1 MAKTKITAPVA
12 QSGEVTGVGGLVFT
26 DGVAETDNDA
36 IIAYC
41 EAQGY
46 GIGSSKPS
54 PVVADTDETSIG
66 SVDSR
71 TIHENGPEIVGTPAR
86 DAAVDPHPDDYLAPV
101 NAGKADPHGPL
112 VVAPEIHGSSRGP
125 HVPGAVSEEK
135 EKAAAERA
143 LVDGENVHDVS
154 AALAGDNTGPLDL
167 SDPSSG
173 DFADTGVAPLE
184 GDDEPRNT
192 EQQQAAKKTAKA
204 PAKKTATRRR

>member
-12 QSGEVTGVGGLVFT
+12 QPGEVTGVGGLVFT

-46 GIGSSKPS
+46 GIGSKKPS
-54 PVVADTDETSIG
+54 SPAPDTDETSIG

-71 TIHENGPEIVGTPAR
+71 ELHANGPTIVGTPAR
-86 DAAVDPHPDDYLAPV
+86 DAAVDPHPEDYLVPV

-112 VVAPEIHGSSRGP
+112 VVAPEIHNSSRGP
-125 HVPGAVSEEK
+125 HVPGAVTEAK
-135 EKAAAERA
+135 EKTAAERA
-143 LVDGENVHDVS
+143 LVDGKNVHEVS
-154 AALAGDNTGPLDL
+154 QSLAGDNTGPLDL

-173 DFADTGVAPLE
+173 DYADTGIAPLE
-184 GDDEPRNT
+184 GDAGERNT
-192 EQQQAAKKTAKA
+192 DQRQTAKRTAKKSTA
-204 PAKKTATRRR
+204 PKK